1 MLDLNIT
8 MLFQLV
14 NFLITIFVLNLLL
27 IKPIRKVLR
36 ERKEMM
42 ASLAT
47 DAQAS
52 EDKATSSLDDYESQ
66 LTKARQDAAS
76 NRDSGRTAGVKEQQA
91 LLEEAQ
97 KEAQGILGEERK
109 RLHAEAESALQDLR
123 SKVGAYSQQL
133 AARVLNG

>member
-14 NFLITIFVLNLLL
+14 NFLVTIFVLNLLL
-27 IKPIRKVLR
+27 IKPLRKVMR
-36 ERKEMM
+36 DRKAMM
-42 ASLAT
+42 ASLES
-47 DAQAS
+47 DALAS
-52 EDKATSSLDDYESQ
+52 EEKATSSLDDYESQ
-66 LTKARQDAAS
+66 LTKARQDAAA

-91 LLEEAQ
+91 LLDEAQ

-109 RLHAEAESALQDLR
+109 RLHAEAETSLQELR

>member
-14 NFLITIFVLNLLL
+14 YFLVTIFVLNLLL
-27 IKPIRKVLR
+27 IKPLRKVMR
-36 ERKEMM
+36 DRKAMM
-42 ASLAT
+42 ASLES
-47 DAQAS
+47 DALAS
-52 EDKATSSLDDYESQ
+52 EEKATSSLDDYESQ
-66 LTKARQDAAS
+66 LTKARQDAAA

-91 LLEEAQ
+91 LLDEAQ

-109 RLHAEAESALQDLR
+109 RLHAEAETSLQELR

>member
-42 ASLAT
+42 ASLAS
-47 DAQAS
+47 DAQAC
-52 EDKATSSLDDYESQ
+52 EDKATGSLDNYESQ
-66 LTKARQDAAS
+66 LTKARQDASA

>member
-14 NFLITIFVLNLLL
+14 NFLITIFVLNQLL
-27 IKPIRKVLR
+27 IKPLRKVMR

-47 DAQAS
+47 DAQTS
-52 EDKATSSLDDYESQ
+52 EDKAKSSLDDYESQ
-66 LTKARQDAAS
+66 LTKARQDASS
-76 NRDSGRTAGVKEQQA
+76 NRDSGRAAGVKEQQA

-97 KEAQGILGEERK
+97 KKAQGILGEERK
-109 RLHAEAESALQDLR
+109 RLHAEAESSLQELR

>member
-14 NFLITIFVLNLLL
+14 NFLITIFVLNQLL
-27 IKPIRKVLR
+27 IKPLRKVMR

-97 KEAQGILGEERK
+97 KKAQGILGEERK
-109 RLHAEAESALQDLR
+109 RLHAEAESSLQELR